1 MKKYV
6 DGELIEMT
14 QKELDELEELKEKQ
28 VSEKPSIDERIS
40 AIEDVILNLLYE
52 V

>member
-6 DGELIEMT
+6 DGKLIEMT
-14 QKELDELEELKEKQ
+14 QEELDEIQKQKEEQ

-40 AIEDVILNLLYE
+40 AIEDVILNLL
-52 V
+52 